1 MLEWHP
7 ARDDACLS
15 LMHDVAPWP
24 MVGGWPDQFSVTR
37 WQKALSDVAFQVEL
51 ESTYLRIA
59 RPRSY
64 LVSSPRMSQN
74 ISAAKWEESDTYR
87 YARRTARTREWARG
101 SKSVSTDVRVAE
113 VNMGRTG
120 ALRVFGIDGR
130 R

>member
-1 MLEWHP
+1 
-7 ARDDACLS
+7 
-15 LMHDVAPWP
+15 

-51 ESTYLRIA
+51 EDTYLLIA

-64 LVSSPRMSQN
+64 LVSSPKMSQN
-74 ISAAKWEESDTYR
+74 ISAAEWKNQI
-87 YARRTARTREWARG
+87 RTSHGADNRVARG
-101 SKSVSTDVRVAE
+101 SKCVSTDVRVAD